1 MALVA
6 PQVKAPRWRVWAPV
20 ALAGPLALA
29 AAACGL
35 GGAGGEGT
43 LALSVDHED
52 PNHPVLVPAE
62 EPVAAGNPLFV
73 RLQVPEPLDAEF
85 VRVRIEKR
93 VGGSFQQRG
102 EYRHAV
108 TPPWNVAVIPVTL
121 NEPGKWN
128 VALIANSRK
137 ITDVEVEV
145 ERR

>member
-6 PQVKAPRWRVWAPV
+6 PAVKASWWRRWAPA
-20 ALAGPLALA
+20 ALVGPLALA

-43 LALSVDHED
+43 LALLVDDED
-52 PNHPVLVPAE
+52 PNRPVLVLAE
-62 EPVAAGNPLFV
+62 DPVAAGEPLFV
-73 RLQVPEPLDAEF
+73 RLEVPEPLDAKF

-93 VGGSFQQRG
+93 VGTSFQQRG
-102 EYRHAV
+102 EYQHAV
-108 TPPWNVAVIPVTL
+108 TPPWNVAVIPITL
-121 NEPGKWN
+121 EEPGEWN